1 MGICGVHHDGKQ
13 KINVIIWN
21 QYWKQTRTH
30 SAGPSIF
37 YYQSRH
43 RLLASLILHN
53 RQSTI
58 SDIKNHLLH
67 IVVKGRGHC
76 DLILM

>member
-1 MGICGVHHDGKQ
+1 MASRSVVIVVVHRDGKQ

-43 RLLASLILHN
+43 RLLASLILHMHVYVLGH
-53 RQSTI
+53 SI
-58 SDIKNHLLH
+58 LLH
-67 IVVKGRGHC
+67 KN
-76 DLILM
+76 